1 MINDSVASDNHRYEE
16 DISSPIADKDG
27 IETETL
33 LQTNMAPSTDFINNA

>member
-16 DISSPIADKDG
+16 YISSPIADKDG

-33 LQTNMAPSTDFINNA
+33 QTNMAPSTDFINNA

>member
-1 MINDSVASDNHRYEE
+1 MINDSVASDNRRYEE

-33 LQTNMAPSTDFINNA
+33 VRHTATSTDFINNA